1 MVLTMHIALAK
12 CTKLP
17 NWEVDDRPLFEAF
30 AERGVQI
37 SHPAWDD
44 ASIDWSVF
52 DACLIRTTW
61 DYQEKHETFIAW
73 AEHVDQVTRLF
84 NPVAIVRWNTHKTY
98 LRDLAERGAPIAP
111 TVWLDA
117 GSTVDVKEIVN
128 SQGWSRAFIKPFIG
142 STSRETLR
150 FDADEQGLIAAQA
163 HLDRLLPNE
172 GVMIQPYL
180 ERVETE
186 GELSAIFID
195 GEITHTVRKIPVPGD
210 YRVQNDFGARDEPF
224 EFEATELD
232 QARQIVNLVDGDLL
246 YARVDFLR
254 DDADRLCLSE
264 LEMVEPSLFFRHG
277 RHAAGALAEAV
288 CWRVD
293 GRSSR
298 PA

>member
-1 MVLTMHIALAK
+1 MVVAMHIALAT

-17 NWEVDDRPLFEAF
+17 DWEVDDRPLFEAF
-30 AERGVQI
+30 SERDVQI

-44 ASIDWSVF
+44 ASIDWSAF

-61 DYQEKHETFIAW
+61 DYQEKHEAFIAW
-73 AEHVDQVTRLF
+73 AEQVDQVTRLF
-84 NPVAIVRWNTHKTY
+84 NPVSIVRWNTHKTY

-117 GSTVDVKEIVN
+117 GSTVDVKEIVK
-128 SQGWSRAFIKPFIG
+128 SHGWDRAFIKPFIG

-150 FDADEQGLIAAQA
+150 FDADEEGLSAAQA

-195 GEITHTVRKIPVPGD
+195 GEITHTVRKIPVLGD
-210 YRVQNDFGARDEPF
+210 YRVQDDFGATDEPIVF
-224 EFEATELD
+224 GDAELAL
-232 QARQIVNLVDGDLL
+232 ARQIVSLVEGELL
-246 YARVDFLR
+246 YGRVDFLR
-254 DDADRLCLSE
+254 DDSGHLCLSE
-264 LEMVEPSLFFRHG
+264 LELVEPSLFFRHG
-277 RHAAGALAEAV
+277 RRAASLLAEALCRRLDV
-288 CWRVD
+288 AQR
-293 GRSSR
+293 
-298 PA
+298 